1 MPSNKAQAVHIFK
14 MIDNLL
20 MFMDEALLI
29 CPKFNKNVNAKSLKS
44 YFNLHTKKKIKLI
57 SIFKNLNL
65 NFIINRLIYGFKVA
79 SKLKDDNNLIISR
92 SLISSLFLT
101 IFKVNHFLEIHQE
114 LKGFTK
120 FLFINLNF
128 IYSKYIIKIIFI
140 SKGLSKFYKLN
151 EKKYII
157 LHDACDLRDFKTKHR
172 LKKKIKN
179 VYYLGSFYKGRGIEI
194 IKRLAS
200 LTPELNYYL
209 YGLRDENIKSFK
221 NFKVF
226 PLASY
231 RQTIKL
237 IKKADALLMP
247 YQSKVSINSL
257 NFNDDISKF
266 ISPLKMFEYM
276 ATGIPL
282 VSSDLEVLRE
292 KLINRKNSILIKN
305 YANPLSWK
313 KAILE
318 LSKNYNLRK
327 KISKNSILTASINT
341 WEQRSEKIY
350 KIYIQKKYD

>member
-1 MPSNKAQAVHIFK
+1 M
-14 MIDNLL
+14 
-20 MFMDEALLI
+20 
-29 CPKFNKNVNAKSLKS
+29 
-44 YFNLHTKKKIKLI
+44 
-57 SIFKNLNL
+57 
-65 NFIINRLIYGFKVA
+65 
-79 SKLKDDNNLIISR
+79 
-92 SLISSLFLT
+92 
-101 IFKVNHFLEIHQE
+101 
-114 LKGFTK
+114 
-120 FLFINLNF
+120 
-128 IYSKYIIKIIFI
+128 
-140 SKGLSKFYKLN
+140 
-151 EKKYII
+151 
-157 LHDACDLRDFKTKHR
+157 
-172 LKKKIKN
+172 
-179 VYYLGSFYKGRGIEI
+179 
-194 IKRLAS
+194 
-200 LTPELNYYL
+200 
-209 YGLRDENIKSFK
+209 RDENIKSFK